1 MLNVISKKKKE
12 KGYMMNREEIS
23 AILRDDPDL
32 LLTLIRHVER
42 KKKRDPMNR
51 RDVCCMNC
59 PKRSKPKLSKLS
71 CIDNENMRVLS

>member
-1 MLNVISKKKKE
+1 
-12 KGYMMNREEIS
+12 MNREETS
-23 AILRDDPDL
+23 AILGDDPDPL
-32 LLTLIRHVER
+32 LMLIRHVER
-42 KKKRDPMNR
+42 KKKRDLIDR